1 MKRSSPDLPNFF
13 RRWFVSCLFVPLPV
27 GLTTA
32 VAADRPRALQV
43 QVAQKAVSLLPQSL
57 RDLLHRHQESLERG
71 INSFSLGSCLS
82 PSARISVENRLPERL
97 KLTVRSLESRPRF
110 DGVAADLGAIASMV
124 LYLNLPEGQELS
136 KEDFRLILDYG
147 AQNSDN
153 FPLVVY
159 DRIEG
164 DAEPNSWLALIKV
177 IRDRR
182 ARLSARFLIVRTQIA
197 SEISAGEISA
207 RSPLFG
213 ITSLVFS
220 HSVNDVARLWCLVW
234 KTANGDM
241 SGMPA
246 IPGHLENR

>member
-1 MKRSSPDLPNFF
+1 MKRSSPDLLSLF
-13 RRWFVSCLFVPLPV
+13 RRWFVSSLFLPLAV

-32 VAADRPRALQV
+32 VAADRPRALQI
-43 QVAQKAVSLLPQSL
+43 QVAQKAVSFLPQSL

-71 INSFSLGSCLS
+71 MNSVSLDSCLS
-82 PSARISVENRLPERL
+82 PSARTSLENRLVERL

-110 DGVAADLGAIASMV
+110 DGVAADLGAIATMV
-124 LYLNLPEGQELS
+124 FYLNLPEGQELS
-136 KEDFRLILDYG
+136 QEDFRLILRYG
-147 AQNSDN
+147 AQSSDI

-182 ARLSARFLIVRTQIA
+182 VGLSARFLTVRTQIA
-197 SEISAGEISA
+197 SEVSAGEISP

-220 HSVNDVARLWCLVW
+220 HSVNDVAKLWCLVW
-234 KTANGDM
+234 KAANGDM
-241 SGMPA
+241 TGMPA
-246 IPGHLENR
+246 IP